1 MRVISGNLR
10 GLKLESLPGM
20 ETRPT
25 LDRVKE
31 ALFNILQDKIRQAE
45 VLDLFAG
52 SGAIGIEAFSR
63 GAKTVTFCDNAKGA
77 IQIIQKNIQ
86 KARMQEKATV
96 VVGDYSKVLKVGKK
110 YDIIFLDPPY
120 QSNLSIEVL
129 KKILQYNN
137 LNENAIL
144 VIETDDEKKV
154 QEGLE
159 KQELPLEIYDTRK
172 YGRVRLMFMR
182 KG

>member
-52 SGAIGIEAFSR
+52 SGAIGIEALSR
-63 GAKTVTFCDNAKGA
+63 GAKTVTFCDNTRGA

-96 VVGDYSKVLKVGKK
+96 VIGDYSKVLKTGKK

-120 QSNLSIEVL
+120 QSNLII
-129 KKILQYNN
+129 KALQQMLQQNN
-137 LNENAIL
+137 VTENTII
-144 VIETDDEKKV
+144 VIETEDEKKV
-154 QEGLE
+154 QEELE
-159 KQELPLEIYDTRK
+159 KLELPLEIYDTRK
-172 YGRVRLMFMR
+172 YGRVKLMFMR

>member
-52 SGAIGIEAFSR
+52 SGAIGIEALSR
-63 GAKTVTFCDNAKGA
+63 GAKTVTFCDNTRGA

-96 VVGDYSKVLKVGKK
+96 VIGDYSKVLKTGKK
-110 YDIIFLDPPY
+110 I
-120 QSNLSIEVL
+120 
-129 KKILQYNN
+129 
-137 LNENAIL
+137 
-144 VIETDDEKKV
+144 
-154 QEGLE
+154 
-159 KQELPLEIYDTRK
+159 
-172 YGRVRLMFMR
+172 
-182 KG
+182 